1 MWRNW
6 NPLNPPINPSY
17 SSDEANNYESAEE
30 NENDPNVL
38 VSPNR
43 PHQSTSAS
51 PRSLLVPDPPPVEE
65 VLASVDQRLRT
76 LPSRQERAD
85 RRNAHRQAIE
95 AAEEAAEL
103 AAAAVIIENDLVPV
117 DNMVEFDQ
125 ENGVDSATAL
135 ENIRSVQ
142 CPFNKEDIVFWFS
155 QLEDQLVVIG
165 IKKQWTKKIALVRF
179 LPPEVQNQVKSLL
192 KLSQTAAGT
201 DIYFR
206 IKKQLVKLYG
216 PKPEDAYMTAKN
228 RVLSGRPSELGKAL
242 VEDICPAEEKLS
254 GCHCDRII
262 WGMFREKIP
271 IVIRNHIA
279 DMAFNK
285 DTYEAVFDKADQV
298 WDSNQAS
305 EPLPARPV
313 AAVTAAS
320 STQSQKGTA
329 EVAAVQKNKS
339 QKNYK
344 NQNQNQQRQNSNK
357 NQNQTSG
364 GQVQAKKPSV
374 NEDKLCRIHAKWKEN
389 ATFCAAPWGCRM
401 KNVWKEPQ

>member
-76 LPSRQERAD
+76 LPSRQERAG

-103 AAAAVIIENDLVPV
+103 AAAAVIIENDLVPA

-165 IKKQWTKKIALVRF
+165 IKKTVDKEDRPCQISAPRSA
-179 LPPEVQNQVKSLL
+179 KSGQIS
-192 KLSQTAAGT
+192 SQTVSDCRGDGHLLPHQETARQAVRTETRGC
-201 DIYFR
+201 IY
-206 IKKQLVKLYG
+206 
-216 PKPEDAYMTAKN
+216 
-228 RVLSGRPSELGKAL
+228 
-242 VEDICPAEEKLS
+242 
-254 GCHCDRII
+254 
-262 WGMFREKIP
+262 
-271 IVIRNHIA
+271 
-279 DMAFNK
+279 
-285 DTYEAVFDKADQV
+285 
-298 WDSNQAS
+298 DS
-305 EPLPARPV
+305 
-313 AAVTAAS
+313 
-320 STQSQKGTA
+320 
-329 EVAAVQKNKS
+329 
-339 QKNYK
+339 
-344 NQNQNQQRQNSNK
+344 
-357 NQNQTSG
+357 
-364 GQVQAKKPSV
+364 
-374 NEDKLCRIHAKWKEN
+374 
-389 ATFCAAPWGCRM
+389 
-401 KNVWKEPQ
+401 